1 MYINLKES
9 TTEKLLELVSDY
21 RKIVGYEVNIKKSM
35 AFLYTSNEQ
44 LKFEIKNIIQFT
56 LAPFERNRY
65 KSNKFC
71 IRSINICTRAQWGK
85 LQK

>member
-21 RKIVGYEVNIKKSM
+21 SKIVGYGVNIKKSI

-44 LKFEIKNIIQFT
+44 LKFEIKNTIQLT
-56 LAPFERNRY
+56 LAP
-65 KSNKFC
+65 
-71 IRSINICTRAQWGK
+71 
-85 LQK
+85 LQKK